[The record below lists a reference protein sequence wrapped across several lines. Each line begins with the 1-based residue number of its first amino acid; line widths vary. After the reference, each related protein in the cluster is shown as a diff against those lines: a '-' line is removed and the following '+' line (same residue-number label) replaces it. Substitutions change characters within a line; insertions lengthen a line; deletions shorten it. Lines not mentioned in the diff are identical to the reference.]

1 VRITQRAVALTSLQ
15 GLNRNLDEIGKLQQQ
30 LTSGKQISAPSDSPT
45 GTNRAMQVRS
55 EQAAVGQQARA
66 ISDASSWLGMTDST
80 LQQML
85 DMTRKVR
92 DLSVQGLSD
101 GSMSDASRQALATEV
116 ASLRE
121 GLIGLANTRI
131 QDRPLFGGTTSG
143 SAAYD
148 AAGVFVG
155 HTGQEVLRR
164 ISNNERVRVD
174 ISGPEVFGPAG
185 ADLFEIVDRIA
196 TNLATT
202 PADSAALATHLTD
215 LDARTGVMLKGLA
228 DVGTR
233 AARVDRAQQINLDR
247 GIALDIQLGETEN
260 IDLPDTIM
268 RLKMQ
273 ETGYEAALAATAKA
287 LQHTLLDFLR

>member
-15 GLNRNLDEIGKLQQQ
+15 GLNRNLDAVGKLQQQ

-55 EQAAVGQQARA
+55 EQASVGQQARA

-85 DMTRKVR
+85 GMTRKVR
-92 DLSVQGLSD
+92 DLTVQGLSD
-101 GSMSDASRQALATEV
+101 GSMSDASRSALATEV
-116 ASLRE
+116 GSLRQ
-121 GLIGLANTRI
+121 GLVGLANTRI

-143 SAAYD
+143 PAAYD
-148 AAGVFVG
+148 ATGGFVG
-155 HTGQEVLRR
+155 HTGQAVMRR
-164 ISNNERVRVD
+164 ISNNEQVRVD
-174 ISGPEVFGPAG
+174 LSGPEVFGPAG
-185 ADLFEIVDRIA
+185 ADLFAIVDRIA
-196 TNLATT
+196 TNLATS
-202 PADSAALATHLTD
+202 PADSVALATHLTD
-215 LDARTGVMLKGLA
+215 LDAITGVMLKGIA

-233 AARVDRAQQINLDR
+233 AARVDRAQQINVDR
-247 GIALDIQLGETEN
+247 SIALDIQLGETEN
-260 IDLPDTIM
+260 VDLPNTIM

-287 LQHTLLDFLR
+287 LQPTLLDFLR

>member
-1 VRITQRAVALTSLQ
+1 MRITQRAVALTSLQ
-15 GLNRNLDEIGKLQQQ
+15 GLNRNLDAVAKLQQQ

-66 ISDASSWLGMTDST
+66 LGDAASWLDQTDST

-85 DMTRKVR
+85 GMTRKVR
-92 DLSVQGLSD
+92 DLTVQGLSD
-101 GSMSDASRQALATEV
+101 GGMSDASRQALATEV

-121 GLIGLANTRI
+121 GLIGLANTKI

-143 SAAYD
+143 AAAYD
-148 AAGVFVG
+148 ATGTFVG
-155 HTGQEVLRR
+155 HAGQPVLRR
-164 ISNNERVRVD
+164 ISNNEQVRVD
-174 ISGPEVFGPAG
+174 LGGPEVFGPAG
-185 ADLFEIVDRIA
+185 ADLFAIVDRIA
-196 TNLATT
+196 TNLATS
-202 PADSAALATHLTD
+202 PSDSVTLGTHLAAL
-215 LDARTGVMLKGLA
+215 DAATGVMLKGVA

-233 AARVDRAQQINLDR
+233 AARVDRAQQINVDR
-247 GIALDIQLGETEN
+247 GLALDVQLGETEN

-287 LQHTLLDFLR
+287 LQPTLLDFLA